1 MHPKEKGNRIARGGG
16 ARFALPLGMVT
27 GYWPIAVMT
36 DAPVRSTWCFVRRI
50 FYFPLHIFLDDRI
63 SSHHTSAARPVCD
76 RRDRISRRAPF
87 DQRIFSAQFSHTP
100 NWRLA
105 SAISKSLVQIS
116 EPRTRGVNDDRIDW
130 AQISHSR
137 VCELAVAISHNRM
150 GIGGP
155 CRDRTYDQRIKSS
168 ILLMFS

>member
-1 MHPKEKGNRIARGGG
+1 MLADCGDDRCTCPQHLVLCTADLL
-16 ARFALPLGMVT
+16 F
-27 GYWPIAVMT
+27 
-36 DAPVRSTWCFVRRI
+36 STA
-50 FYFPLHIFLDDRI
+50 YFLEDRI

-105 SAISKSLVQIS
+105 SAISKSLVQIG

-130 AQISHSR
+130 AQISHCR
-137 VCELAVAISHNRM
+137 VCELVVAISHNRRW
-150 GIGGP
+150 IDGP
-155 CRDRTYDQRIKSS
+155 CRDRTYDQRIKDS